1 MIRFPQHDSA
11 PVGSSSPSSGQSKM
25 NPMRLPQLIFAN
37 KHVIARPSWAIAI
50 AWTCLLCSV
59 AWWSAEPVWSQ
70 EMPPS
75 DPSGRV
81 VAADEIQS
89 IMTDEPVAQPV
100 DDAPSGVDLLTLIW
114 RGGAFMIP
122 IGLMSLMVV
131 ALSVERAL
139 SLRRKKMMP
148 DTLVAELTALAS
160 PIEKFNPSVAQK
172 RCDEFPSPLSRVVSA
187 MLARTGQPLS
197 DAERAASDAME
208 READNQ
214 AATIRWLTLAAAA
227 TPLMGLL
234 GTVWGMI
241 MAFHES
247 TTLTADR
254 SRSEQLSEGIYT
266 ALVTTLA
273 GLAVAIP
280 AAILAL
286 YLENRLSKL
295 VHQMEAFVLKLSPG
309 LIRFTGRQQLDQ
321 QGVLKPFEQDG
332 YALPNA
338 SANANAGSKTPAS
351 AKERKAATSASRPG
365 GTSTAGAK

>member
-1 MIRFPQHDSA
+1 MIHFPQHDPA
-11 PVGSSSPSSGQSKM
+11 PIGPSSPLPGQSNM
-25 NPMRLPQLIFAN
+25 NLMRLPQLLFARM
-37 KHVIARPSWAIAI
+37 HAFARPNQVGAIGWA
-50 AWTCLLCSV
+50 CLLCTV
-59 AWWSAEPVWSQ
+59 AWWSTAPAWSQ
-70 EMPPS
+70 DVTPI
-75 DPSGRV
+75 DPSGQV
-81 VAADEIQS
+81 VAADEIES
-89 IMTDEPVAQPV
+89 IMTDEPVTQPV

-148 DTLVAELTALAS
+148 DTLVAELNALAS
-160 PIEKFNPSVAQK
+160 PIEKFNPAVAQK
-172 RCDEFPSPLSRVVSA
+172 RCEEFPSPLARVVSA
-187 MLARTGQPLS
+187 MLARTGQPLA
-197 DAERAASDAME
+197 DAERAVSDAMN

-295 VHQMEAFVLKLSPG
+295 IHQMEAFVLKLSPG
-309 LIRFTGRQQLDQ
+309 LIRFTGREQLDQ
-321 QGVLKPFEQDG
+321 QGVMKPFEHDG
-332 YALPNA
+332 IALPNA
-338 SANANAGSKTPAS
+338 NVNPGASSKAPAS
-351 AKERKAATSASRPG
+351 AKERKAAASASRPG